1 MGQGR
6 CSMIIIKGVVILAA
20 AGGLALII
28 LELMAGCG
36 QVTYLPDNTWKSN
49 ECLFLPH
56 EINYG
61 RW

>member
-1 MGQGR
+1 
-6 CSMIIIKGVVILAA
+6 MIIIKGVVILAA